1 MIDDQ
6 IHDAGP
12 DGLSDEEHDRL
23 RMQLMAT
30 IRSGRAETTPTRPGR
45 QGRALVVAGAVAAVI
60 GTATVAAAYA
70 SLTRPDPKQA
80 ATIVEHA
87 QVAAAAHNPG
97 WRPPLDAESVD
108 CDAPGDDVD
117 FNAYASARPLAEA
130 VEQSQLLET
139 CVAKNREFDQ
149 VASDAAVV
157 CARPEALITRPIVVL
172 SDGGCASIDLEDFD
186 REDLET
192 LNQARAVE
200 VALLAVDDPC
210 PSRPQVLGWVDGQLD
225 ALGSDL
231 ALVDSRAEGSPP
243 QVCFG
248 TYVNWTAGTATVD
261 VTSRND

>member
-12 DGLSDEEHDRL
+12 DGLSDQEHDRL

-30 IRSGRAETTPTRPGR
+30 IRSGRADTTSSRPGR
-45 QGRALVVAGAVAAVI
+45 KGRALIVAGAVAAVI
-60 GTATVAAAYA
+60 GTATVAAAYMT
-70 SLTRPDPKQA
+70 LTRPDPKQA

-87 QVAAAAHNPG
+87 QIAAAAHNPG

-117 FNAYASARPLAEA
+117 FNAYASAGPLPDA
-130 VEQSQLLET
+130 VEQTQLLET

-149 VASDAAVV
+149 VASDTAVV
-157 CARPEALITRPIVVL
+157 CARPETLITRPIVVL
-172 SDGGCASIDLEDFD
+172 GDDGCASIDLEPFD

-192 LNQARAVE
+192 LNKARAVE
-200 VALLAVDDPC
+200 VALLAVDDAC
-210 PSRPQVLGWVDGQLD
+210 PSRPQVVEWVDDQLI

-231 ALVDSRAEGSPP
+231 ALVDSRSEGSPP

-261 VTSRND
+261 ATSYTD

>member
-6 IHDAGP
+6 IYDAGP

-30 IRSGRAETTPTRPGR
+30 IHSGRPETTPSRPVRRGR
-45 QGRALVVAGAVAAVI
+45 SLMMAGAVAAVI
-60 GTATVAAAYA
+60 GTASVAAAYV
-70 SLTRPDPKQA
+70 SLTRPDPNQA

-87 QVAAAAHNPG
+87 QIAAAAHNPG

-117 FNAYASARPLAEA
+117 FNAYASARPLADA
-130 VEQSQLLET
+130 VEQNQLLET

-149 VASDAAVV
+149 VASNAAVV
-157 CARPEALITRPIVVL
+157 CARPEALLTRPIVVL
-172 SDGGCASIDLEDFD
+172 GDGDCASLDLEGFD

-200 VALLAVDDPC
+200 VALLAVDDAC
-210 PSRPQVLGWVDGQLD
+210 PSRPQVVEWVDGQLT
-225 ALGSDL
+225 ALDSGL

-261 VTSRND
+261 VTSHTD